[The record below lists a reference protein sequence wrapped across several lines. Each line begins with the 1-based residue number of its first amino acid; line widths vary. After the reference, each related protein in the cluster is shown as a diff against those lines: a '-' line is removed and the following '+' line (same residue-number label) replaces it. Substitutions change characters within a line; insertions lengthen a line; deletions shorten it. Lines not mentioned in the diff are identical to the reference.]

1 MPTPVPGPYTE
12 ARTATSVPAP
22 YSESRSLPPYR
33 ALFAVDAKDFTGLA
47 AVQHGPV
54 SRLIPELVDQALER
68 AGLHALRD
76 SKHFPANTG
85 DGVVF
90 GFDPALLPF
99 VLWPFLG
106 VLDDVLGTYNK
117 QSVGPRIRLR
127 ASVHVGPLPDADG
140 NGTARNDTHR
150 LLDSRPVKAI
160 LAAASEQVTHLAA
173 VVSQRVYEDVVL
185 GGYTG
190 LHPDRCVEVPATVD
204 GKDFAQR
211 AWLYV
216 PSPSGNL
223 VQAGVRPREESAP
236 SAGAPDGQE
245 QEQEQDRERASRSG
259 TQYSGNT
266 QHVREGAAVMGN
278 VEGGITYTGGSTAY
292 HGTNQ
297 HWGGGDN
304 VAGDKRIGDTGGSR

>member
-1 MPTPVPGPYTE
+1 MFTPM
-12 ARTATSVPAP
+12 PAP
-22 YSESRSLPPYR
+22 HAESRPLPPYR
-33 ALFAVDAKDFTGLA
+33 ALFAVDAKDFTGLP

-68 AGLHALRD
+68 AGLHELRD
-76 SKHFPANTG
+76 SKRFPANTG

-106 VLDDVLGTYNK
+106 VLDDVLGAYNR
-117 QSVGPRIRLR
+117 QCVGPRIRLR
-127 ASVHVGPLPDADG
+127 ASVHVGPLPDADSPGDG

-160 LAAASEQVTHLAA
+160 LAASSEEVTH
-173 VVSQRVYEDVVL
+173 VVAIISQRVYEDAVV
-185 GGYTG
+185 GAYTG
-190 LHPDRCVEVPATVD
+190 LHPDRCVEVPATVE
-204 GKDFAQR
+204 GTAFSQR

-223 VQAGVRPREESAP
+223 LQAGVGPREEFTEQPDASAGQEKDPAAP
-236 SAGAPDGQE
+236 SAT
-245 QEQEQDRERASRSG
+245 R
-259 TQYSGNT
+259 YSGNT
-266 QHVREGAAVMGN
+266 QRVGEGAALMGN
-278 VEGGITYTGGSTAY
+278 VGGDFTYTGSSTSY
-292 HGTNQ
+292 NGTNQ

-304 VAGDKRIGDTGGSR
+304 VAGDKRVGESGDRR

>member
-1 MPTPVPGPYTE
+1 MSTPVPAPYAETH
-12 ARTATSVPAP
+12 TATSVPAP
-22 YSESRSLPPYR
+22 NTESRPLPPYR

-47 AVQHGPV
+47 ALQHGPV

-68 AGLHALRD
+68 AGLHKLRD
-76 SKHFPANTG
+76 SKRFPANTG

-106 VLDDVLGTYNK
+106 VLDDTLGAYNK

-160 LAAASEQVTHLAA
+160 LTAASEQVTHLAA
-173 VVSQRVYEDVVL
+173 VISQRVYEDVVL

-190 LHPDRCVEVPATVD
+190 LHPDRCVEVPATVE

-223 VQAGVRPREESAP
+223 VQAGVRPREEAAAPADASADR
-236 SAGAPDGQE
+236 AQAPVT
-245 QEQEQDRERASRSG
+245 SPG
-259 TQYSGNT
+259 TRYSGNT
-266 QHVREGAAVMGN
+266 QHVGEGAAVMGS
-278 VEGGITYTGGSTAY
+278 VGGDFTYTGGSTTN

-297 HWGGGDN
+297 HWGSGDN
-304 VAGDKRIGDTGGSR
+304 VAGDKRTGGAGDGR

>member
-1 MPTPVPGPYTE
+1 MSTPAPGPYTE
-12 ARTATSVPAP
+12 THTAAPVPAP
-22 YSESRSLPPYR
+22 YSESRPLPPYR
-33 ALFAVDAKDFTGLA
+33 ALFAVDAKDFTGLP

-54 SRLIPELVDQALER
+54 SRLIPELVDQALGQ

-76 SKHFPANTG
+76 SKRFPANTG

-90 GFDPALLPF
+90 GFEPALLPF
-99 VLWPFLG
+99 VLWPFLD
-106 VLDDVLGTYNK
+106 VLDDVLGSYNK

-127 ASVHVGPLPDADG
+127 ASVHLGPLPDADG

-160 LAAASEQVTHLAA
+160 LTAASEQVTHLAA
-173 VVSQRVYEDVVL
+173 IISQRVHEDVVL

-236 SAGAPDGQE
+236 QPGTPDGPGS
-245 QEQEQDRERASRSG
+245 DRERAGRSG
-259 TQYSGNT
+259 THYSGNT

-278 VEGGITYTGGSTAY
+278 VEGGITYTGGSSTY

-297 HWGGGDN
+297 HWGSGDN
-304 VAGDKRIGDTGGSR
+304 VAGDKRTGDTGGSR

>member
-1 MPTPVPGPYTE
+1 MSAPVP
-12 ARTATSVPAP
+12 VPHV
-22 YSESRSLPPYR
+22 ESRPLPPYR
-33 ALFAVDAKDFTGLA
+33 ALFAVDAKDFTGLP
-47 AVQHGPV
+47 AVQHGAV
-54 SRLIPELVDQALER
+54 SQLIPELVDQALER
-68 AGLHALRD
+68 AGLRQLRD
-76 SKHFPANTG
+76 SKRFPANTG

-106 VLDDVLGTYNK
+106 VLDDLLGAYNR

-127 ASVHVGPLPDADG
+127 ASVHVGPLPDSGRPGDG

-160 LAAASEQVTHLAA
+160 LAAASEEVTQLAA

-223 VQAGVRPREESAP
+223 VQAGVRPREESPAP
-236 SAGAPDGQE
+236 EESPAREPEAGARPGGGHQ
-245 QEQEQDRERASRSG
+245 
-259 TQYSGNT
+259 GNT
-266 QHVREGAAVMGN
+266 QHVGEGAAVMGN
-278 VEGGITYTGGSTAY
+278 VGRDITFGGTTTY

-304 VAGDKRIGDTGGSR
+304 VAGDKRVGGAGDGGHR

>member
-1 MPTPVPGPYTE
+1 MSRP
-12 ARTATSVPAP
+12 VPAP
-22 YSESRSLPPYR
+22 YAESRSLPPYR

-54 SRLIPELVDQALER
+54 SQLIPELVDQALER
-68 AGLHALRD
+68 AGLHELRD
-76 SKHFPANTG
+76 SKRFPANTG

-90 GFDPALLPF
+90 GFEPTLLPF

-106 VLDDVLGTYNK
+106 VLDDTLGDYNR

-127 ASVHVGPLPDADG
+127 ASVHVGPLPDTDGPGDG

-160 LAAASEQVTHLAA
+160 LTAASEQVTHLAA
-173 VVSQRVYEDVVL
+173 VISQRVYEDVVL

-190 LHPDRCVEVPATVD
+190 LHPDRCVEVPATVE

-223 VQAGVRPREESAP
+223 VQAGVRPREESATP
-236 SAGAPDGQE
+236 AGTSAD
-245 QEQEQDRERASRSG
+245 QEQDPVTSPG
-259 TQYSGNT
+259 THYSGNT
-266 QHVREGAAVMGN
+266 QHVGEGAAVMGN
-278 VEGGITYTGGSTAY
+278 VGRDITYTGGSTSY
-292 HGTNQ
+292 RGTNQ

-304 VAGDKRIGDTGGSR
+304 VAGDKRVGGAGDGR

>member
-1 MPTPVPGPYTE
+1 MSTP
-12 ARTATSVPAP
+12 VPAP
-22 YSESRSLPPYR
+22 YSESRPLPPYQ
-33 ALFAVDAKDFTGLA
+33 ALFAVDAKDFTGLP

-54 SRLIPELVDQALER
+54 SQLIPELVDQALER
-68 AGLHALRD
+68 AGLSELRH
-76 SKHFPANTG
+76 SKRFPANTG

-106 VLDDVLGTYNK
+106 VLDDILGAYNR

-127 ASVHVGPLPDADG
+127 ASVHVGPLPDGNGSGDG

-160 LAAASEQVTHLAA
+160 LSAASDQVTHLAA

-190 LHPDRCVEVPATVD
+190 LHPDRCVEVPATVE
-204 GKDFAQR
+204 GKNFSQR

-223 VQAGVRPREESAP
+223 VQAGVRPREESVAP
-236 SAGAPDGQE
+236 NDTSADR
-245 QEQEQDRERASRSG
+245 EQDPATSPG
-259 TQYSGNT
+259 PYYSGNT
-266 QHVREGAAVMGN
+266 QHVGEGAAVMGS
-278 VEGGITYTGGSTAY
+278 VGRDITYTGGSTSY
-292 HGTNQ
+292 RGTNQ

-304 VAGDKRIGDTGGSR
+304 VAGDKRVGGAGDPR